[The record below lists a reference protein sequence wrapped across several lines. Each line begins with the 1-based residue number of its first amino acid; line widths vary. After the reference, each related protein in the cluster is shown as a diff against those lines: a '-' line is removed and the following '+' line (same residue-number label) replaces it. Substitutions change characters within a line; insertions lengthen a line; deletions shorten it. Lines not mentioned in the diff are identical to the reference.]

1 MHRNNIIWSLAK
13 GFRSVKTR
21 VYNVIYIHII
31 YVLLM
36 SSLLLCISI
45 FCGLIIHRVNH
56 KRDNNKTSQRDIL
69 LYIRSLDSH

>member
-1 MHRNNIIWSLAK
+1 MQRNNIIRSPTK

-21 VYNVIYIHII
+21 VYYILKYI

-36 SSLLLCISI
+36 SSLLVCISI
-45 FCGLIIHRVNH
+45 FCGLIINQVNL

-69 LYIRSLDSH
+69 LYMRSLDSH

>member
-1 MHRNNIIWSLAK
+1 MQGNNNIIRLPTK
-13 GFRSVKTR
+13 CFRGVKTR
-21 VYNVIYIHII
+21 VYNILKYI

-45 FCGLIIHRVNH
+45 FCGLIINRVNL

-69 LYIRSLDSH
+69 LYMRSLDSH